1 MTTASPPNPSR
12 LAAQSDTE
20 LVAAVTGGDRAA
32 FAALYDRHA
41 DALYDFAIRI
51 VRDADLAA
59 DVVQGTYVKAW
70 EQLSDG
76 RAPTHF
82 KAWLFTVARNAA
94 IDERRHGQRQIAAD
108 GAQTIRFTAVD
119 EHADSNPERLAQ
131 RRELADLVWGAAMGL
146 SPGDYALLDMHVRQG
161 MPAEE
166 LADALG
172 VTRGAMYTRLSRLR
186 TALAESVGAVLL
198 LRSRD
203 RCNELDAISA
213 QPAPLDRRTRNLI
226 QRHIRGCSVCSAREQ
241 HLVAPEALFA
251 GLAGLALIAAP
262 AALRGKVVAGA
273 VAANAGASASADGSA
288 AASSGL
294 GSGTS
299 TGAQDSPASTPAT
312 AASNGLSQIMSFA
325 LGAGLVPLG
334 ALVVMVAILF
344 FSAFSGGSADRSTEA
359 SASLPGLS
367 PRFGAAIGLLPV
379 ASPPVFGLGF
389 ELPSGSG
396 DPLLTVPAAPG
407 ASLQSPPAS
416 FFDPTD
422 PTVACCPPDPSLV
435 AETPIGAGP
444 SGGDLEGTPAV
455 IQPAEP
461 PSVPQDGEVT
471 PIAEEKPPRQGCWKN
486 AFPAVNTSA
495 GVHPFYTFAL
505 PQCQD

>member
-1 MTTASPPNPSR
+1 MTTASPPNPSQ

-20 LVAAVTGGDRAA
+20 LVAAATGGDRAA

-59 DVVQGTYVKAW
+59 DVVQGTYVNAW

-94 IDERRHGQRQIAAD
+94 IDEQRHGRRQIAAD
-108 GAQTIRFTAVD
+108 GAQTISFTAVD
-119 EHADSNPERLAQ
+119 EHTDSNPERLAQ
-131 RRELADLVWGAAMGL
+131 RRELADLVWGAATGL

-172 VTRGAMYTRLSRLR
+172 ITRGAMYTRLSRLR

-213 QPAPLDRRTRNLI
+213 QPAPLDRRTRNRI

-251 GLAGLALIAAP
+251 GLAGLALIAVP

-273 VAANAGASASADGSA
+273 VAANAGASAGGSA
-288 AASSGL
+288 GASSGV
-294 GSGTS
+294 GSGAS
-299 TGAQDSPASTPAT
+299 VGAQASSASTPAT

-344 FSAFSGGSADRSTEA
+344 FSVFSGGSTDRSTEA

-389 ELPSGSG
+389 EPPSGRG
-396 DPLLTVPAAPG
+396 DPLLTVPDAPA

-422 PTVACCPPDPSLV
+422 PTVVCCPPDPPLV
-435 AETPIGAGP
+435 AETPNGARP
-444 SGGDLEGTPAV
+444 SGGDLEGTPV
-455 IQPAEP
+455 VLPPAEP

>member
-1 MTTASPPNPSR
+1 MTTASPPNPSQR
-12 LAAQSDTE
+12 AAQPDSE
-20 LVAAVTGGDRAA
+20 LVAAATVGDRAA

-94 IDERRHGQRQIAAD
+94 IDEQRHGRRQIAAD
-108 GAQTIRFTAVD
+108 GDQTIRFTAVD

-146 SPGDYALLDMHVRQG
+146 SPRDYALLDMHVRQG

-203 RCNELDAISA
+203 RCNELNAISA
-213 QPAPLDRRTRNLI
+213 QPAPLDRRTRNRI

-273 VAANAGASASADGSA
+273 VAAQAGSSVGGSAGASSGVGTSVGAQ
-288 AASSGL
+288 ASS
-294 GSGTS
+294 
-299 TGAQDSPASTPAT
+299 ASTPAT
-312 AASNGLSQIMSFA
+312 AVSNGLSQIMSFA
-325 LGAGLVPLG
+325 LGAGLVSLG

-367 PRFGAAIGLLPV
+367 QKFGAALGLLPV
-379 ASPPVFGLGF
+379 ASLPLFGLGF

-396 DPLLTVPAAPG
+396 DPLLTVPDAPG

-416 FFDPTD
+416 FLDPADPTF
-422 PTVACCPPDPSLV
+422 ACCPVDPPLV
-435 AETPIGAGP
+435 GETPNGGSP
-444 SGGDLEGTPAV
+444 PGGDLEGTPV
-455 IQPAEP
+455 VTPPAEP
-461 PSVPQDGEVT
+461 PSVPQDGELT
-471 PIAEEKPPRQGCWKN
+471 PIAEENPRRRGCWKN
-486 AFPAVNTSA
+486 AFPTANASA